1 MTRGGITS
9 SVLVFTDAAYEN
21 GVATWGIVLHD
32 DLSGTSNV
40 LAGVFPVWLVKHWS
54 ELVGDQ
60 VITQAES
67 CAALLARRNFVVQ
80 LSQRRV
86 VFYID
91 NEAARF
97 SLIKSASPSLTLMR
111 LTQLFHQCG
120 DIDFALCWI
129 ERVPSAANIA
139 DLPSRNCARQAADIV
154 GGDVVD
160 LNVSLDDLAS
170 EVVSLDD
177 LPSSVFQAGTLST
190 FDPVATVP
198 T

>member
-1 MTRGGITS
+1 M
-9 SVLVFTDAAYEN
+9 
-21 GVATWGIVLHD
+21 
-32 DLSGTSNV
+32 
-40 LAGVFPVWLVKHWS
+40 WLVKHWS

-120 DIDFALCWI
+120 EIDFALCWI
-129 ERVPSAANIA
+129 VPSAANIA

-177 LPSSVFQAGTLST
+177 LPSSVFQAGALST
-190 FDPVATVP
+190 VDPVATVP